1 MTFPLRQLRPKDFP
15 PLLREIADPPLSLYI
30 RGVLPKWEPSK
41 YTAPTQT
48 TPTSQAPRPGFAA
61 ATPITYLCVVGSR
74 ASTPYGRRMTQK
86 LIAGLRGYPVAIVS
100 GLAIGIDSEVH
111 KAALEVGIPTVAVLP
126 SGLNDG
132 VLYPRQNRALA
143 QQILKSG
150 GALISEN
157 EPNFKAALYS
167 FAQRNRIAAGMSRG
181 TLIVEAGEKSGT
193 LITARLA
200 LNYNREVLCIPHEL
214 GRESGAGV
222 NTLIREGATLVRS
235 SNDILE
241 ALGFKV
247 EEKLKQQPLP
257 TDLNES
263 EMKIMIALTETL
275 TRDDLIEIAELSAQ
289 EANIGLSS
297 LLIRGLI
304 VERLGK
310 IERI

>member
-1 MTFPLRQLRPKDFP
+1 MSFPLKQLKQKDFP
-15 PLLREIADPPLSLYI
+15 PLLKEIFDPPASLYI
-30 RGVLPKWEPSK
+30 RGKLPQVPG
-41 YTAPTQT
+41 
-48 TPTSQAPRPGFAA
+48 TPAQHPLTSQAPQPDIASASGG
-61 ATPITYLCVVGSR
+61 ITYLCVVGSR

-100 GLAIGIDSEVH
+100 GMAIGIDSEAH
-111 KAALEVGIPTVAVLP
+111 KAALEVGLPTVAVLP

-132 VLYPRQNRALA
+132 VIYPRQNRALA
-143 QQILKSG
+143 AQILKSG

-157 EPNFKAALYS
+157 DPDFVAMIHS
-167 FAQRNRIAAGMSRG
+167 FPQRNRIAAGMSRA

-235 SNDILE
+235 SEDILQ

-247 EEKLKQQPLP
+247 EEKMEQQPLP

-263 EMKIMIALTETL
+263 EIKIMNTLTEAL
-275 TRDDLIEIAELSAQ
+275 TRDDLIEAAQLSAQ
-289 EANIGLSS
+289 DANIGLSS